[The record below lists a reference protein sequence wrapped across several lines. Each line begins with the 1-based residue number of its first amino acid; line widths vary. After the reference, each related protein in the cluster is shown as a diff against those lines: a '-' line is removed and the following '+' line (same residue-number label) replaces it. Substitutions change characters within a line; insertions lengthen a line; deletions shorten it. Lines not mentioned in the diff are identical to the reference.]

1 MRIKTLRLSLILI
14 LMMLARNS
22 FADHMYMARVDMP
35 FPEAMLKLQETIK
48 ERGYTVSR
56 VQRVDI
62 GLTNMGYKTDKYR
75 VVFFG
80 KPAENQKLLERF
92 PVLQA
97 YFPLKI
103 AIFAEEK
110 DTLITSY
117 DPLYLFGEADPELS
131 KLSLLWKKD
140 IEAIFEVMRNAHE

>member
-1 MRIKTLRLSLILI
+1 MKIVRVLLLLTLGLFSQASIAEHL
-14 LMMLARNS
+14 
-22 FADHMYMARVDMP
+22 FMARVSLS
-35 FPEAMLKLQETIK
+35 FPEAMLKLQESIK
-48 ERGYTVSR
+48 EHGYTVSR

-75 VVFFG
+75 VVFFA
-80 KPAENQKLLERF
+80 KADDYHALLTRY
-92 PVLQA
+92 PVLQT

-117 DPLYLFGEADPELS
+117 DPLYLFGDSDPELTR
-131 KLSLLWKKD
+131 LSQQWQKD
-140 IEAIFEVMRNAHE
+140 IEAIFKTMREARD

>member
-1 MRIKTLRLSLILI
+1 VKRLRLLIIIALSALAQTSLAEHL
-14 LMMLARNS
+14 
-22 FADHMYMARVDMP
+22 YMARVKMP

-48 ERGYTVSR
+48 EHGYSISR

-62 GLTNMGYKTDKYR
+62 GLTKSGYMTDKYR
-75 VVFFG
+75 VVFYG
-80 KPAENQKLLERF
+80 KADENQKVLEQF

-103 AIFAEEK
+103 AIFAEDK

-117 DPLYLFGEADPELS
+117 DPLYLFGDSDPALREKS
-131 KLSLLWKKD
+131 KQWETDLAS
-140 IEAIFEVMRNAHE
+140 IFKVMREAEE

>member
-1 MRIKTLRLSLILI
+1 MRTLRLSLITVLV
-14 LMMLARNS
+14 LLSQYCVAE
-22 FADHMYMARVDMP
+22 HLYMARVNMS
-35 FPEAMLKLQETIK
+35 FPEAMLKLQDTIK
-48 ERGYTVSR
+48 ERGYKISR

-75 VVFFG
+75 IVFYG
-80 KPAENQKLLERF
+80 KPDENQQLLARF

-110 DTLITSY
+110 DTLITAY
-117 DPLYLFGEADPELS
+117 DPLYLFGDGDPELTKIS
-131 KLSLLWKKD
+131 QEWKDD
-140 IEAIFEVMRNAHE
+140 IEAIFKVMRETQD

>member
-1 MRIKTLRLSLILI
+1 MSYRLIFAALLTLLTQQATAEQV
-14 LMMLARNS
+14 M
-22 FADHMYMARVDMP
+22 MARVQMS

-62 GLTNMGYKTDKYR
+62 GLTKSGYKTDKYR

-80 KPAENQKLLERF
+80 KPEENARLVKQF
-92 PVLQA
+92 PVLSA

-103 AIFAEEK
+103 AIFAEDK
-110 DTLITSY
+110 DTMITTY
-117 DPLYLFGEADPELS
+117 DPWLLFSGTDQQLDTIAKVWRNDLEHIFKTMREL
-131 KLSLLWKKD
+131 
-140 IEAIFEVMRNAHE
+140 E

>member
-1 MRIKTLRLSLILI
+1 MNTIRIGILLIVALFSQPSVAEH
-14 LMMLARNS
+14 L
-22 FADHMYMARVDMP
+22 YMARVSMS

-48 ERGYTVSR
+48 EQGYSISR

-62 GLTNMGYKTDKYR
+62 GLTQSGYKTDKYR
-75 VVFFG
+75 VVFYG
-80 KPAENQKLLERF
+80 KADENQELLTRF

-110 DTLITSY
+110 DTLITAY
-117 DPLYLFGEADPELS
+117 DPLYLFGDSDPELY
-131 KLSLLWKKD
+131 KKALEWERD
-140 IEAIFEVMRNAHE
+140 LEVIFKVMREAN